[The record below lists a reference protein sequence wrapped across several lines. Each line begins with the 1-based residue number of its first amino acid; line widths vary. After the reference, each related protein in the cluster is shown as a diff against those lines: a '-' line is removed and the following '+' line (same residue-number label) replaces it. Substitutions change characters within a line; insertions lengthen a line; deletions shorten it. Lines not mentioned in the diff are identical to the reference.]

1 MSVTLKLN
9 VLEWLQMDH
18 FGFKL
23 ILKRAKPGGT
33 TLKRLHSQEHIF
45 YFSKDTFSL
54 FWLFKKWRRTFA
66 WKSRSSHG
74 HCPISLLFFCF
85 PATFFFR
92 NTPLFITSFFVTSS
106 DPIIIIII
114 IMTLNFMA
122 HTHLKNYGEILVK
135 SWKEPTRVPI

>member
-66 WKSRSSHG
+66 WKKAEALTAIVPFRF
-74 HCPISLLFFCF
+74 CVFLF
-85 PATFFFR
+85 PGYVFFR

-106 DPIIIIII
+106 DPIIIITI

-122 HTHLKNYGEILVK
+122 HTHLKNHGKIWLK
-135 SWKEPTRVPI
+135 S